1 MFTKMKF
8 YTYIIFSASLNKF
21 YIGSTSDIEERIVRH
36 NQKSKGFTGNKSDWI
51 LVYSESFKSREE
63 AIEREFQIK
72 KWKSRKMIEK
82 LINDFSA

>member
-1 MFTKMKF
+1 MEF
-8 YTYIIFSASLNKF
+8 YTYIIFRNSLNRF
-21 YIGSTSDIEERIVRH
+21 YIGSTANIEERILRH
-36 NQKSKGFTGNKSDWI
+36 NQKSKGFTGNKSDWV
-51 LVYSESFKSREE
+51 LVYSERFKTREE